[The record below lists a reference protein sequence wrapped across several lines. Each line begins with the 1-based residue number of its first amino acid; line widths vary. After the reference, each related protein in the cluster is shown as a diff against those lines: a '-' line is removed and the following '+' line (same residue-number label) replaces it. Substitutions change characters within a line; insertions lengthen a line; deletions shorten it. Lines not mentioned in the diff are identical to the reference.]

1 MCEHSSADLI
11 HFAITVI
18 GKDRP
23 GIVADTTEALYSMG
37 CNIEDSSCTLLGGDF
52 AMILVASHAEPFAP
66 AQLLDELKALHG
78 RTGLSAHVRLL
89 EQDEIRR
96 VAQEGDLCLVSIYG
110 ADRPGIVYRVTR
122 ELANRRI
129 TITDLNTRLVGSAEQ
144 PVYVMMLE
152 AALPA
157 GMAVE
162 EVAVFLE
169 ELKTELC
176 VEVGVRAITPVT
188 L

>member
-1 MCEHSSADLI
+1 MCDQSSANLI

-23 GIVADTTEALYSMG
+23 GIVADTTEVLYRMG

-52 AMILVASHAEPFAP
+52 AMILVASHADPFAS
-66 AQLLDELKALHG
+66 ARLLDELKALHD
-78 RTGLSAHVRLL
+78 RTGLAAHVRILA
-89 EQDEIRR
+89 EDEIRR
-96 VAQEGDLCLVSIYG
+96 VKQEGDLCLVSIYG
-110 ADRPGIVYRVTR
+110 SDRPGIVYRVTR
-122 ELANRRI
+122 ELANRRVN
-129 TITDLNTRLVGSAEQ
+129 ITDLNTRLVGSAEQ
-144 PVYVMMLE
+144 PVYVLMLE
-152 AALPA
+152 AVLPA

-162 EVAVFLE
+162 DVATFLE
-169 ELKTELC
+169 DLKTELC